1 MVVFFVTIDKT
12 FCLTPQRG
20 REIFSRSLG
29 VDIEKSA
36 CYGGELFG
44 RIFAHFLQRQ
54 YANPGG
60 DMKVTNDQLEALLRQ
75 QSQSSS
81 TSRTQSAQGSS
92 FEAALTEQLG
102 LENAVATSAISTS
115 ATGQSS
121 QASMISQMLL
131 GTTQTESTDIDE
143 GVIQSAFDQASGTLD
158 MWDSY
163 VNALGS
169 SGQDGSLRQA
179 YSLLQGIDGQ
189 VSDLKTS
196 TAAVRG
202 QNTGLDSLVN
212 ELDVM
217 TATEKFKFNRGDY
230 NS

>member
-1 MVVFFVTIDKT
+1 VAGF
-12 FCLTPQRG
+12 LH
-20 REIFSRSLG
+20 S
-29 VDIEKSA
+29 
-36 CYGGELFG
+36 
-44 RIFAHFLQRQ
+44 FLQRQ

-75 QSQSSS
+75 QSQTSS
-81 TSRTQSAQGSS
+81 TSRTQSADGTS

-102 LENAVATSAISTS
+102 LENAVATSALSTS
-115 ATGQSS
+115 TTSQTSQAS

-131 GTTQTESTDIDE
+131 GSTTQTESTNTDE
-143 GVIQSAFDQASGTLD
+143 DVIQSAFDQASGTLD

-169 SGQDGSLRQA
+169 SGQSGSLRDA

-189 VSDLKTS
+189 VSTLKTN

-202 QNTGLDSLVN
+202 QNEGLDSLVN

>member
-1 MVVFFVTIDKT
+1 
-12 FCLTPQRG
+12 
-20 REIFSRSLG
+20 
-29 VDIEKSA
+29 
-36 CYGGELFG
+36 
-44 RIFAHFLQRQ
+44 
-54 YANPGG
+54 
-60 DMKVTNDQLEALLRQ
+60 MKVTNDQLEALLRQ

-81 TSRTQSAQGSS
+81 TSRAQTAQGGG
-92 FEAALTEQLG
+92 FEAALNEQLG
-102 LENAVATSAISTS
+102 LENAVATSAFPTAAS
-115 ATGQSS
+115 GQAS

-131 GTTQTESTDIDE
+131 GTTQTESADVDE
-143 GVIQSAFDQASGTLD
+143 DVIQSAFSQASGTLD

-169 SGQDGSLRQA
+169 SGQGGSLREA

-189 VSDLKTS
+189 VAALKTN
-196 TAAVRG
+196 TATVRG

>member
-1 MVVFFVTIDKT
+1 
-12 FCLTPQRG
+12 
-20 REIFSRSLG
+20 
-29 VDIEKSA
+29 
-36 CYGGELFG
+36 
-44 RIFAHFLQRQ
+44 
-54 YANPGG
+54 
-60 DMKVTNDQLEALLRQ
+60 MKVTNDQLEALLRQ

-81 TSRTQSAQGSS
+81 TSRTQTAQGGG

-102 LENAVATSAISTS
+102 LENAVATSAFPTS
-115 ATGQSS
+115 ATGQTS

-131 GTTQTESTDIDE
+131 GTTQTEATDIDE
-143 GVIQSAFDQASGTLD
+143 DVIQSAFSQASGTLD

-169 SGQDGSLRQA
+169 SGQGGSLREA

-189 VSDLKTS
+189 VSALKTN

>member
-1 MVVFFVTIDKT
+1 
-12 FCLTPQRG
+12 
-20 REIFSRSLG
+20 
-29 VDIEKSA
+29 
-36 CYGGELFG
+36 
-44 RIFAHFLQRQ
+44 
-54 YANPGG
+54 
-60 DMKVTNDQLEALLRQ
+60 MKVTNDQLEALLRQ

-81 TSRTQSAQGSS
+81 TSRTQTAQGGG

-102 LENAVATSAISTS
+102 LENAVAPSAFPTST
-115 ATGQSS
+115 TGQAS

-131 GTTQTESTDIDE
+131 GTTQTEATDIEED
-143 GVIQSAFDQASGTLD
+143 VIQSAFSQASGTLD

-169 SGQDGSLRQA
+169 SGQGGSLREA

-189 VSDLKTS
+189 VAALKTN

>member
-1 MVVFFVTIDKT
+1 
-12 FCLTPQRG
+12 
-20 REIFSRSLG
+20 
-29 VDIEKSA
+29 
-36 CYGGELFG
+36 
-44 RIFAHFLQRQ
+44 
-54 YANPGG
+54 
-60 DMKVTNDQLEALLRQ
+60 MKVTNDQLEALLRQ

-81 TSRTQSAQGSS
+81 TSRTQTAQGGG

-102 LENAVATSAISTS
+102 LENAVATSAFPT
-115 ATGQSS
+115 AAAGQAS

-131 GTTQTESTDIDE
+131 GTTQTEATDIEED
-143 GVIQSAFDQASGTLD
+143 VIQSAFSQASGTLD

-169 SGQDGSLRQA
+169 SGQGGSLREA

-189 VSDLKTS
+189 VAALKTN

>member
-1 MVVFFVTIDKT
+1 
-12 FCLTPQRG
+12 
-20 REIFSRSLG
+20 
-29 VDIEKSA
+29 
-36 CYGGELFG
+36 
-44 RIFAHFLQRQ
+44 
-54 YANPGG
+54 
-60 DMKVTNDQLEALLRQ
+60 MKVTNDQLEALLRQ

-81 TSRTQSAQGSS
+81 TSRAQTAQGGG

-102 LENAVATSAISTS
+102 LENAVATSAFPT
-115 ATGQSS
+115 AAAGQAS

-131 GTTQTESTDIDE
+131 GTTQTESADIDE
-143 GVIQSAFDQASGTLD
+143 DVIQTAFSQASGTLD

-169 SGQDGSLRQA
+169 SGQGGSLREA

-189 VSDLKTS
+189 VAALKTN
-196 TAAVRG
+196 TATVRG

>member
-1 MVVFFVTIDKT
+1 
-12 FCLTPQRG
+12 
-20 REIFSRSLG
+20 
-29 VDIEKSA
+29 
-36 CYGGELFG
+36 
-44 RIFAHFLQRQ
+44 
-54 YANPGG
+54 
-60 DMKVTNDQLEALLRQ
+60 MKVTNDQLEALLRQ

-81 TSRTQSAQGSS
+81 TSRTQTAQGGG

-102 LENAVATSAISTS
+102 LENAVATSAFSS
-115 ATGQSS
+115 AATGQASQAS

-131 GTTQTESTDIDE
+131 GTTQTEPADIDE
-143 GVIQSAFDQASGTLD
+143 DVIQSAFSQASGTLD

-169 SGQDGSLRQA
+169 SGQGGSLREA

-189 VSDLKTS
+189 VSALKTN

-202 QNTGLDSLVN
+202 QNEGLDSLVN

>member
-1 MVVFFVTIDKT
+1 
-12 FCLTPQRG
+12 
-20 REIFSRSLG
+20 
-29 VDIEKSA
+29 
-36 CYGGELFG
+36 
-44 RIFAHFLQRQ
+44 
-54 YANPGG
+54 
-60 DMKVTNDQLEALLRQ
+60 MKVTNDQLEALLRQ

-81 TSRTQSAQGSS
+81 TSRAQTAQGGG
-92 FEAALTEQLG
+92 FEAALTEQMG
-102 LENAVATSAISTS
+102 LENAVATSAFPT
-115 ATGQSS
+115 AAAGQAS

-131 GTTQTESTDIDE
+131 GTTQTESADIDE
-143 GVIQSAFDQASGTLD
+143 DVIQTAFSQASGTLD

-169 SGQDGSLRQA
+169 SGQGGSLREA

-189 VSDLKTS
+189 VAALKTN

>member
-1 MVVFFVTIDKT
+1 
-12 FCLTPQRG
+12 
-20 REIFSRSLG
+20 
-29 VDIEKSA
+29 
-36 CYGGELFG
+36 
-44 RIFAHFLQRQ
+44 
-54 YANPGG
+54 
-60 DMKVTNDQLEALLRQ
+60 MKVTNDQLEALLRQ

-81 TSRTQSAQGSS
+81 TSRTQTAQGGG

-102 LENAVATSAISTS
+102 LENAVATSAFSTS
-115 ATGQSS
+115 TTGQAS

-131 GTTQTESTDIDE
+131 GTTQTEATDIEED
-143 GVIQSAFDQASGTLD
+143 VIQSAFSQASGTLD

-169 SGQDGSLRQA
+169 SGQGGSLREA

-189 VSDLKTS
+189 VAALKTN

>member
-1 MVVFFVTIDKT
+1 
-12 FCLTPQRG
+12 
-20 REIFSRSLG
+20 
-29 VDIEKSA
+29 
-36 CYGGELFG
+36 
-44 RIFAHFLQRQ
+44 
-54 YANPGG
+54 
-60 DMKVTNDQLEALLRQ
+60 MKVTNDQLEALLRQ
-75 QSQSSS
+75 QSQSSG
-81 TSRTQSAQGSS
+81 TSRTQTAQGGG

-102 LENAVATSAISTS
+102 LENAVATSAFPTS
-115 ATGQSS
+115 ATGQTS

-131 GTTQTESTDIDE
+131 GTTQTEATDIE
-143 GVIQSAFDQASGTLD
+143 EEVIQSAFSQASGTLD

-169 SGQDGSLRQA
+169 SGQGGSLREA

-189 VSDLKTS
+189 VAALKTN

>member
-1 MVVFFVTIDKT
+1 
-12 FCLTPQRG
+12 
-20 REIFSRSLG
+20 
-29 VDIEKSA
+29 
-36 CYGGELFG
+36 
-44 RIFAHFLQRQ
+44 
-54 YANPGG
+54 
-60 DMKVTNDQLEALLRQ
+60 MKVTNDQLEALLRQ
-75 QSQSSS
+75 QSQSSGS
-81 TSRTQSAQGSS
+81 TRPQKTQAGG

-102 LENAVATSAISTS
+102 LDNAVASSTFPT
-115 ATGQSS
+115 AAAGQTS

-131 GTTQTESTDIDE
+131 GTTQAEPADMDDD
-143 GVIQSAFDQASGTLD
+143 VIQSAFSQASGTLD

-169 SGQDGSLRQA
+169 SGQGGSLREA

-189 VSDLKTS
+189 VAALKTN

>member
-1 MVVFFVTIDKT
+1 
-12 FCLTPQRG
+12 
-20 REIFSRSLG
+20 
-29 VDIEKSA
+29 
-36 CYGGELFG
+36 
-44 RIFAHFLQRQ
+44 
-54 YANPGG
+54 
-60 DMKVTNDQLEALLRQ
+60 MKVTNDQLEALLRQ

-81 TSRTQSAQGSS
+81 TSRAQTAQGGG

-102 LENAVATSAISTS
+102 LENAVATSAFPTST
-115 ATGQSS
+115 TGQGS

-143 GVIQSAFDQASGTLD
+143 DVIQSAFSQASGTLD

-169 SGQDGSLRQA
+169 SGQDGSLREA

-189 VSDLKTS
+189 VSALKTN
-196 TAAVRG
+196 TATVRG

>member
-1 MVVFFVTIDKT
+1 
-12 FCLTPQRG
+12 
-20 REIFSRSLG
+20 
-29 VDIEKSA
+29 
-36 CYGGELFG
+36 
-44 RIFAHFLQRQ
+44 
-54 YANPGG
+54 
-60 DMKVTNDQLEALLRQ
+60 MKVTNDQLEALLRQ

-81 TSRTQSAQGSS
+81 TSRTQTAQGGG

-102 LENAVATSAISTS
+102 LENAVATSAFPTS
-115 ATGQSS
+115 ATGQTS

-131 GTTQTESTDIDE
+131 GTTQTEATDIEED
-143 GVIQSAFDQASGTLD
+143 VIQSAFSQASGTLD

-169 SGQDGSLRQA
+169 SGQGGSLREA

-189 VSDLKTS
+189 VAALKTN

-217 TATEKFKFNRGDY
+217 TATEKFTFNRGDY

>member
-1 MVVFFVTIDKT
+1 
-12 FCLTPQRG
+12 
-20 REIFSRSLG
+20 
-29 VDIEKSA
+29 
-36 CYGGELFG
+36 
-44 RIFAHFLQRQ
+44 
-54 YANPGG
+54 
-60 DMKVTNDQLEALLRQ
+60 MKVTNDQLEALLRQ

-81 TSRTQSAQGSS
+81 TSRTQTAQGGG

-102 LENAVATSAISTS
+102 LENAVATSAFPTS
-115 ATGQSS
+115 ATGQAS

-131 GTTQTESTDIDE
+131 GTTQTEPADIDE
-143 GVIQSAFDQASGTLD
+143 DVIQSAFSQASGTLD

-169 SGQDGSLRQA
+169 SGQGGSLREA

-189 VSDLKTS
+189 VAALKTN

>member
-1 MVVFFVTIDKT
+1 
-12 FCLTPQRG
+12 
-20 REIFSRSLG
+20 
-29 VDIEKSA
+29 
-36 CYGGELFG
+36 
-44 RIFAHFLQRQ
+44 
-54 YANPGG
+54 
-60 DMKVTNDQLEALLRQ
+60 MKVTNDQLEALLRQ

-81 TSRTQSAQGSS
+81 TPRTQTAQGGG

-102 LENAVATSAISTS
+102 LENAVATPAFSTAS
-115 ATGQSS
+115 TGQAS
-121 QASMISQMLL
+121 QAAMISQMLL
-131 GTTQTESTDIDE
+131 GTTQTEPADIDE
-143 GVIQSAFDQASGTLD
+143 DVIQSAFSQASGTLD

-169 SGQDGSLRQA
+169 SGQGGSLREA

-189 VSDLKTS
+189 VAALKTN

>member
-1 MVVFFVTIDKT
+1 
-12 FCLTPQRG
+12 
-20 REIFSRSLG
+20 
-29 VDIEKSA
+29 
-36 CYGGELFG
+36 
-44 RIFAHFLQRQ
+44 
-54 YANPGG
+54 
-60 DMKVTNDQLEALLRQ
+60 
-75 QSQSSS
+75 
-81 TSRTQSAQGSS
+81 
-92 FEAALTEQLG
+92 
-102 LENAVATSAISTS
+102 
-115 ATGQSS
+115 
-121 QASMISQMLL
+121 MISQMLL
-131 GTTQTESTDIDE
+131 GTTQTEPADIDE
-143 GVIQSAFDQASGTLD
+143 DVIQSAFSQASGTLD

-169 SGQDGSLRQA
+169 SGQGGSLREA

-189 VSDLKTS
+189 VAALKTN

>member
-1 MVVFFVTIDKT
+1 
-12 FCLTPQRG
+12 
-20 REIFSRSLG
+20 
-29 VDIEKSA
+29 
-36 CYGGELFG
+36 
-44 RIFAHFLQRQ
+44 
-54 YANPGG
+54 
-60 DMKVTNDQLEALLRQ
+60 MKVTNDQLEALLRQ

-81 TSRTQSAQGSS
+81 TSRTQTAQGGG

-102 LENAVATSAISTS
+102 LENAVATSAFPTS
-115 ATGQSS
+115 ATGQTS

-131 GTTQTESTDIDE
+131 GTTQTESTDIEED
-143 GVIQSAFDQASGTLD
+143 VIQSAFSQASGTLD

-169 SGQDGSLRQA
+169 SGQGGSLREA

-189 VSDLKTS
+189 VSALKTN

>member
-1 MVVFFVTIDKT
+1 
-12 FCLTPQRG
+12 
-20 REIFSRSLG
+20 
-29 VDIEKSA
+29 
-36 CYGGELFG
+36 
-44 RIFAHFLQRQ
+44 
-54 YANPGG
+54 
-60 DMKVTNDQLEALLRQ
+60 MKVTNDQLEALLRQ

-81 TSRTQSAQGSS
+81 TSRTQTAQGGG

-102 LENAVATSAISTS
+102 LENAVATSAFPT
-115 ATGQSS
+115 AAAGQAS

-131 GTTQTESTDIDE
+131 GTTQTESADIDE
-143 GVIQSAFDQASGTLD
+143 DVIQTAFSQASGTLD

-169 SGQDGSLRQA
+169 SGQGGSLREA

-189 VSDLKTS
+189 VAALKTN
-196 TAAVRG
+196 TATVRG

>member
-1 MVVFFVTIDKT
+1 
-12 FCLTPQRG
+12 
-20 REIFSRSLG
+20 
-29 VDIEKSA
+29 
-36 CYGGELFG
+36 
-44 RIFAHFLQRQ
+44 
-54 YANPGG
+54 
-60 DMKVTNDQLEALLRQ
+60 MKVTNDQLEALLRQ

-81 TSRTQSAQGSS
+81 TSRTQTAQGGG

-102 LENAVATSAISTS
+102 LENAVATSAFPTS
-115 ATGQSS
+115 ATGQTS

-131 GTTQTESTDIDE
+131 GTTQTEATDIEED
-143 GVIQSAFDQASGTLD
+143 VIQCAFSQASGTLD

-169 SGQDGSLRQA
+169 SGQGGSLREA

-189 VSDLKTS
+189 VAALKTN

>member
-1 MVVFFVTIDKT
+1 
-12 FCLTPQRG
+12 
-20 REIFSRSLG
+20 
-29 VDIEKSA
+29 
-36 CYGGELFG
+36 
-44 RIFAHFLQRQ
+44 
-54 YANPGG
+54 
-60 DMKVTNDQLEALLRQ
+60 MKVTNDQLEALLRQ

-81 TSRTQSAQGSS
+81 TSRTQTAQGGG

-102 LENAVATSAISTS
+102 LENAVATSAFPTS
-115 ATGQSS
+115 ATGQTS

-131 GTTQTESTDIDE
+131 GTTQTEATDIEED
-143 GVIQSAFDQASGTLD
+143 VIQSAFSQASGTLD

-169 SGQDGSLRQA
+169 SGQGGSLREA

-189 VSDLKTS
+189 VAALKTN

>member
-1 MVVFFVTIDKT
+1 
-12 FCLTPQRG
+12 
-20 REIFSRSLG
+20 
-29 VDIEKSA
+29 
-36 CYGGELFG
+36 
-44 RIFAHFLQRQ
+44 
-54 YANPGG
+54 
-60 DMKVTNDQLEALLRQ
+60 MKVTNDQLEALLRQ

-81 TSRTQSAQGSS
+81 TSRTQTAQGGG

-102 LENAVATSAISTS
+102 LENAVATSAFPTAASGQ
-115 ATGQSS
+115 AT

-143 GVIQSAFDQASGTLD
+143 DVIQSAFSQASGTLD

-169 SGQDGSLRQA
+169 SGQGGSLREA

-189 VSDLKTS
+189 VSALKTN

-202 QNTGLDSLVN
+202 RNTGLDSLVN

-230 NS
+230 TS

>member
-1 MVVFFVTIDKT
+1 
-12 FCLTPQRG
+12 
-20 REIFSRSLG
+20 
-29 VDIEKSA
+29 
-36 CYGGELFG
+36 
-44 RIFAHFLQRQ
+44 
-54 YANPGG
+54 
-60 DMKVTNDQLEALLRQ
+60 MKVTNDQLEALLRQ
-75 QSQSSS
+75 QSQTSS
-81 TSRTQSAQGSS
+81 TSRTQSADGTS

-102 LENAVATSAISTS
+102 LENAVATSALSTS
-115 ATGQSS
+115 TTSQTSQAS

-131 GTTQTESTDIDE
+131 GSTTQTESTNTDE
-143 GVIQSAFDQASGTLD
+143 DVIQSAFDQASGTLD

-169 SGQDGSLRQA
+169 SGQSGSLRDA

-189 VSDLKTS
+189 VSTLKTN

-202 QNTGLDSLVN
+202 QNEGLDSLVN

>member
-1 MVVFFVTIDKT
+1 
-12 FCLTPQRG
+12 
-20 REIFSRSLG
+20 
-29 VDIEKSA
+29 
-36 CYGGELFG
+36 
-44 RIFAHFLQRQ
+44 
-54 YANPGG
+54 
-60 DMKVTNDQLEALLRQ
+60 MKVTNDQLEALLRQ

-81 TSRTQSAQGSS
+81 TSRTQTAQGGG

-102 LENAVATSAISTS
+102 LENAVATSAFPTS
-115 ATGQSS
+115 ATGQTS

-131 GTTQTESTDIDE
+131 GTTQTESTDIEED
-143 GVIQSAFDQASGTLD
+143 VIQSAFSQASGTLD

-169 SGQDGSLRQA
+169 SGQGGSLREA

-189 VSDLKTS
+189 VAALKTN